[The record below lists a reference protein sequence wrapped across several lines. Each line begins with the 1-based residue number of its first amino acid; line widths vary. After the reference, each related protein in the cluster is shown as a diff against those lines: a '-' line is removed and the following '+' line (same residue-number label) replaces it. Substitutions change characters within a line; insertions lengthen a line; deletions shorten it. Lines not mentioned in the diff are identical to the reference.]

1 MMAFQG
7 GSFLQEIPSEIL
19 QAFSTSLHLE
29 YMSMRAVTK
38 IAFKGILLTSIK
50 TKRNLPTP

>member
-38 IAFKGILLTSIK
+38 IAFKGILLTSIML
-50 TKRNLPTP
+50 NIMYL